1 MPLSSSTRDCGSD
14 AAALPTATPN
24 ATAPA
29 GAVSGASG
37 WALLLRALR
46 AGVGAVLLLTALAWF
61 GGVFPDA
68 TAGYALAGIAAALVA
83 AALALWLHGRF
94 LDARLARGLAPEGQ
108 QLSGQLQGLLG
119 VAFGAKLA
127 VLVLGMLY
135 LHRTFPSGD
144 GDAKFAATASSC
156 IAFAAAS
163 LVCQLATAG
172 YLARTLSRRRTVPP
186 GVASGATP
194 DRLVGEPRR

>member
-1 MPLSSSTRDCGSD
+1 MPLSSPTRDRGRD
-14 AAALPTATPN
+14 AAALQPATTN
-24 ATAPA
+24 VTAPA
-29 GAVSGASG
+29 GASS

-46 AGVGAVLLLTALAWF
+46 AGVGAVLLLTALAWLA
-61 GGVFPDA
+61 GLFPPA
-68 TAGYALAGIAAALVA
+68 TTGYALAGIAAALFA

-94 LDARLARGLAPEGQ
+94 LDARLARGQAPDHHS
-108 QLSGQLQGLLG
+108 LSGQLQGLLG

-172 YLARTLSRRRTVPP
+172 YLARTLSRRRTVPL

-194 DRLVGEPRR
+194 ERLAVGEPHR